1 MRLYFLFYLLL
12 SLSLSSK
19 PFEIGSQW
27 NLLEFT
33 DQNDKKIDVT
43 QETICIFFVSD
54 MDASKIV
61 HEVLQFET
69 EESLQKKKLLFIS
82 DIHRMPSLITRFIAL
97 PKMRGYSYPMALVRE
112 KDVSNDIPREK
123 GKVSVFT
130 LQKWKVTKIDYVA
143 TKEDLQKF
151 LPIVK

>member
-1 MRLYFLFYLLL
+1 MKLYFLFYLLF
-12 SLSLSSK
+12 SLSLFSK
-19 PFEIGSQW
+19 PFEVGSEW

-33 DQNDKKIDVT
+33 DHNDKKVDVT
-43 QETICIFFVSD
+43 QETNSIFFVSD

-61 HEVLQFET
+61 HEVLQVET

-97 PKMRGYSYPMALVRE
+97 PKMRRYSYPMALVRE

-130 LQKWKVTKIDYVA
+130 LQKWKIIKIDYVA

-151 LPIVK
+151 IPIVK